1 MSSTTSPSSAEHT
14 VLALPEILTLI
25 ARNLPQR
32 HLYSCVQ
39 VCHSWSQILIP
50 LLWYRLDTR
59 RKGWRRI
66 IKQYNTTP
74 TSQQETSN
82 WIGTIFSKHGRHIR
96 HLTIHWDVILKEAAD
111 TTDCKHLRS
120 LGIIGDI
127 KYVQPYRHERTVQF
141 FWILVQKNPG
151 LGRLVL
157 PPIPCCGS
165 MTSMHASTP
174 DDGLIFT
181 IFSALANLRDLD
193 LASSLLDISAL
204 LRSTPQLERLQVFF
218 PDGLSS
224 LDQDYAALRSLVIRD
239 TIVIRTLFRALDR
252 LTGLEEL
259 RVRSIKR
266 ERFTTM
272 RSIVEE
278 RAALVRSRTFP
289 LRSLEVDET
298 EKQTDKYLAL
308 VVAETPRLAHF
319 RIELVGRETKSALW
333 NHCYHLDSIHSK
345 NEHLRSL
352 VAGGIRNYG
361 SKEIAKQF
369 WVLVRQNA
377 GLVRFDFPWLA
388 DLNRLAYDK
397 EFIFTTLSAL
407 ENLKTLRLGL
417 LALDDYPGLRSL
429 ILETIVA
436 VGDLFKAM
444 VRLPGLEE
452 LRAKCILK
460 TIDKE
465 EIRKIMEDST
475 ASPPRLR
482 TFPLRS
488 LEVDYDCKT
497 MDRNAVAL
505 VA

>member
-1 MSSTTSPSSAEHT
+1 MSSTTSSSSAEHT

-66 IKQYNTTP
+66 IEQYNTTP

-82 WIGTIFSKHGRHIR
+82 WIGSIFSKHGRHIR

-181 IFSALANLRDLD
+181 TFSALANLRDLD

-278 RAALVRSRTFP
+278 RAALVRPKTFP

-333 NHCYHLDSIHSK
+333 NHCYHLDSIQSK
-345 NEHLRSL
+345 NES
-352 VAGGIRNYG
+352 VDA
-361 SKEIAKQF
+361 
-369 WVLVRQNA
+369 WRQRR
-377 GLVRFDFPWLA
+377 V
-388 DLNRLAYDK
+388 
-397 EFIFTTLSAL
+397 
-407 ENLKTLRLGL
+407 
-417 LALDDYPGLRSL
+417 
-429 ILETIVA
+429 
-436 VGDLFKAM
+436 
-444 VRLPGLEE
+444 
-452 LRAKCILK
+452 
-460 TIDKE
+460 
-465 EIRKIMEDST
+465 EDANS
-475 ASPPRLR
+475 SN
-482 TFPLRS
+482 S
-488 LEVDYDCKT
+488 S
-497 MDRNAVAL
+497 NSN
-505 VA
+505 